1 MNDVSN
7 LLQQVKRALKYYL
20 EMCIAD
26 RQEAWGRIT
35 RLMSYVSEGGEK
47 QSIKLPMQLETYMY
61 NNATVK
67 GKTT

>member
-1 MNDVSN
+1 MTIVINSKCYQLQTRTAVEMNDVSN

-47 QSIKLPMQLETYMY
+47 
-61 NNATVK
+61 
-67 GKTT
+67 